1 MPEGRHKPSGAD
13 GFREAGSGRD
23 LVKQTIIL
31 IVVVIVVGAALY
43 FGLSEDSGSGA
54 PVLRVDSRLWSQP
67 HERDF
72 VLREVIAPFE
82 QAHACRVD
90 LQVFDDDK
98 LYQRAEVQR
107 QTGRVTTDVVIVYV
121 SRMPRWVK
129 AGLVED
135 LTPLASQWAKRSFAA
150 AFAKMTTFDGK
161 PRFLPIG
168 ADDYLLC
175 ANKDA
180 LKYLPKGADPQAIT
194 WAQLV
199 AWARAAAKGEKEGKY
214 AVTGVAQKMLTYQ
227 VSAAILSYGGGFP
240 DVGSPE
246 ALEAWQVLAGLK
258 GALTPTVRTYETVVP
273 AMKRGEAWL
282 TVTHNAR
289 VGEVYASNPTRFVV
303 APAPLGPAGRGSV
316 AGVSGLGVMAGAPN
330 RELAA
335 KFLAYVTRPE
345 VQLKL
350 SKGTGGFIPTVT
362 AAAKLLGDSTQDEVV
377 RKSITVLEQGRLAYI
392 PPVANWG
399 AVKLVYDEAFKKIVL
414 TDGKVDAAWLRAA
427 QKRIEALR

>member
-1 MPEGRHKPSGAD
+1 M
-13 GFREAGSGRD
+13 
-23 LVKQTIIL
+23 KQVIVL
-31 IVVVIVVGAALY
+31 IVVIIAVAVALY
-43 FGLSEDSGSGA
+43 FGLSEESGA
-54 PVLRVDSRLWSQP
+54 GGAATLRVDSRLWSQP

-72 VLREVIAPFE
+72 VLREVLAPFE
-82 QAHACRVD
+82 REHGCRVD

-107 QTGRVTTDVVIVYV
+107 RAGQVTTDVVIVYV
-121 SRMPRWVK
+121 SRMPRWAQ

-135 LTPLASQWAKRSFAA
+135 LTPHASLWANRSFAA
-150 AFAKMTTFDGK
+150 AFVKMTTFDGK

-180 LKYLPKGADPQAIT
+180 LKYLPRGADPQKIT
-194 WAQLV
+194 WEQLV
-199 AWARAAAKGEKEGKY
+199 AWSRAVAKGEKEGKF

-227 VSAAILSYGGGFP
+227 VAAAILSYGGGFP
-240 DVGSPE
+240 DVGSPD
-246 ALEAWQVLAGLK
+246 ALKAWRVLAGLK
-258 GALTPTVRTYETVVP
+258 GALTPTVRTYGTVVP

-303 APAPLGPAGRGSV
+303 APAPLGPSGRGSV

-330 RELAA
+330 RDLAA
-335 KFLAYVTRPE
+335 KFLAYLTRPE

-362 AAAKLLGDSTQDEVV
+362 AAAKLLGDSTEDEVI
-377 RKSITVLEQGRLAYI
+377 RKSLVVLEQGRLAYI
-392 PPVANWG
+392 PAIAKWS
-399 AVKLVYDEAFKKIVL
+399 AVKLVYDEAFQKIVL

-427 QKRIEALR
+427 QKRIDALR